1 MGILSDIVN
10 EDKVEMCPE
19 ACCGKPITECK
30 CGPDCEHCDC
40 HSKNAINEG
49 TQGCADCE
57 WIKDETDGDITTCDE
72 CAAEKREKTN
82 ESEKRWKQT
91 SMSPAE
97 ASEKYGKENVKVK
110 KGALRNGDDMVE
122 VFVESMNEGGNSVEA
137 FMSHVVD
144 HAKEIQADNYRMT
157 DSSYY
162 EFTDEIDTDDE
173 EFMSMPQVQ
182 AILKAIPHVDM
193 ENTDIKHAIDVL
205 ASGELLEAETE
216 SYSPGDEYADS
227 EGMLSNCCGAPM
239 YDYNDGHG
247 RCSDCHDM
255 AAGESEEEYYE
266 SGVSRLR
273 QLSGIAEAP
282 TTTTSIRNPYD
293 SVKAPQNKKPSDI
306 TNTGDALVHS
316 GSTRGVNDPFD
327 ASGTGHADGIGWT
340 QDELDAADSGFQS
353 ALDTANQIQINRYL
367 ADLPL
372 EIAKN
377 IAGKYGYG
385 TVTGDDGNRYNPSY
399 DGEYDHVKNPNYGAD
414 AMDPETIAKIKD
426 PDWRNT
432 FDMNDPKFKNIRPTG
447 QPKIRPGNLGEAYD
461 KLPEPEFQLM
471 KKSLLRSKW
480 YLENEE
486 MDPEMVATEL
496 RDVNAM
502 LDAVNRGESE
512 APLDLDTSV
521 EEEYM
526 SLYNQCAAKLKG
538 AVSNIYGIDH
548 DVLPLDAKPNPD
560 SPYNSGQVEENIL
573 PVSEVDNEIKRL
585 KELSGITEA
594 PIEENFIDEM
604 PHGLLDGMT
613 FTDGNPD
620 YDYRG
625 NPMNYGEVDWPEIND
640 RHKDENGNVK
650 PEATIKPEDFAVD
663 DLLPG

>member
-40 HSKNAINEG
+40 HSKNSAINEGTMIGGLMKYDGQPEGEYADAVAKYKEFMSKPRPPGEATNTMVQGFVFDDDLLDNLGDAEEHGDILDVRFIVQSRLEDFFGDDFELSEG

-57 WIKDETDGDITTCDE
+57 WIKDETDGDIDTCDD
-72 CAAEKREKTN
+72 CAAEKRQTN
-82 ESEKRWKQT
+82 EAEKRWKQT
-91 SMSPAE
+91 SMSPQE
-97 ASEKYGKENVKVK
+97 AIAKYGKENVKVK

-216 SYSPGDEYADS
+216 SYSPGDEMED
-227 EGMLSNCCGAPM
+227 GVVSNCCGAPLM
-239 YDYNDGHG
+239 DYNDGHG
-247 RCSDCHDM
+247 RCSDCKEM
-255 AAGESEEEYYE
+255 AAGETDEEYYE
-266 SGVSRLR
+266 
-273 QLSGIAEAP
+273 
-282 TTTTSIRNPYD
+282 
-293 SVKAPQNKKPSDI
+293 
-306 TNTGDALVHS
+306 
-316 GSTRGVNDPFD
+316 
-327 ASGTGHADGIGWT
+327 AD
-340 QDELDAADSGFQS
+340 
-353 ALDTANQIQINRYL
+353 
-367 ADLPL
+367 
-372 EIAKN
+372 
-377 IAGKYGYG
+377 
-385 TVTGDDGNRYNPSY
+385 
-399 DGEYDHVKNPNYGAD
+399 
-414 AMDPETIAKIKD
+414 
-426 PDWRNT
+426 
-432 FDMNDPKFKNIRPTG
+432 
-447 QPKIRPGNLGEAYD
+447 D

-502 LDAVNRGESE
+502 LDAVNRSESE

-526 SLYNQCAAKLKG
+526 SLYNQCVAKLRG
-538 AVSNIYGIDH
+538 AGSNIYGVDH

-573 PVSEVDNEIKRL
+573 PVSEFDNELQRIQDL
-585 KELSGITEA
+585 
-594 PIEENFIDEM
+594 
-604 PHGLLDGMT
+604 
-613 FTDGNPD
+613 
-620 YDYRG
+620 
-625 NPMNYGEVDWPEIND
+625 
-640 RHKDENGNVK
+640 VK
-650 PEATIKPEDFAVD
+650 FR
-663 DLLPG
+663 